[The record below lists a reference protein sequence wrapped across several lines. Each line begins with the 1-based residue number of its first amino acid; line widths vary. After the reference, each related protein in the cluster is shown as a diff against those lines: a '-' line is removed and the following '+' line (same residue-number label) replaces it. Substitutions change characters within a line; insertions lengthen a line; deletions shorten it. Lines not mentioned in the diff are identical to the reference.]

1 MLRFSATA
9 SRNLPYQAA
18 TAVPFGLP
26 QEEAYKSVSLNAAE
40 IFGVA
45 NRLGSIE
52 EGKAADL
59 IVTDGDPLDVRT
71 HVNLMFIDG
80 KPVSLDTH
88 QKQLN
93 EKYGVRN

>member
-1 MLRFSATA
+1 
-9 SRNLPYQAA
+9 
-18 TAVPFGLP
+18 
-26 QEEAYKSVSLNAAE
+26 VSLNVAE

-59 IVTDGDPLDVRT
+59 IVTDVDPLDVKT

-93 EKYGVRN
+93 EKYGLRK